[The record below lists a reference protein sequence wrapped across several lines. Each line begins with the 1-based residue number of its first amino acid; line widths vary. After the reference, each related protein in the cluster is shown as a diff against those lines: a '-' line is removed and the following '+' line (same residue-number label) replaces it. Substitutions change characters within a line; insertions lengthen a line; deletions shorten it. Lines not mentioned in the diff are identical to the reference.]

1 MPQNHRPGS
10 SRPPAAHPPS
20 LLGLTA
26 QPRVDPPASLARCR
40 EACCSCLRGSSATPR
55 YLRDPCEHHACQQL
69 ARRREL
75 AWVRRA
81 FWGSQLNQGL
91 TPQLL
96 LHAIGRLAV
105 NVFEGPARCRATC
118 WILVNIM
125 PVNSWP
131 GVANW
136 RESAEPCGVDSS
148 TEDQPNI
155 FPCAASRFFY
165 DARV

>member
-1 MPQNHRPGS
+1 MFPHVDWIFCWYKERCPKITGRDLPG
-10 SRPPAAHPPS
+10 RPPPI
-20 LLGLTA
+20 
-26 QPRVDPPASLARCR
+26 
-40 EACCSCLRGSSATPR
+40 
-55 YLRDPCEHHACQQL
+55 
-69 ARRREL
+69 
-75 AWVRRA
+75 RRA

-96 LHAIGRLAV
+96 LHAVGRLAV

-136 RESAEPCGVDSS
+136 RGSAEPCGVVSS
-148 TEDQPNI
+148 TEDQPKI